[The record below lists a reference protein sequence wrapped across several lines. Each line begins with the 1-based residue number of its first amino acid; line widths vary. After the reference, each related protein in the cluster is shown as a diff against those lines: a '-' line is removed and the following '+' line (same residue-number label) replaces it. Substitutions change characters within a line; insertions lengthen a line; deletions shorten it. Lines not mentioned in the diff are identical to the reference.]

1 MLLCRLLY
9 SCSYFLKCIAV
20 LAYVYSSTRLVIYV
34 DIAYAIISTG
44 MCSSSAFSLRA
55 MDGIAKRLFAM
66 LPVLKLRKEEK
77 GHDNAM
83 MRVRETMQMRWGVML
98 EESKSLVEE
107 PVKGALFRCEI
118 YTNVLFILL
127 LQ

>member
-1 MLLCRLLY
+1 
-9 SCSYFLKCIAV
+9 
-20 LAYVYSSTRLVIYV
+20 
-34 DIAYAIISTG
+34 

-83 MRVRETMQMRWGVML
+83 MRVRETMQTIWAVIL
-98 EESKSLVEE
+98 EKAKRLEGE
-107 PVKGALFRCEI
+107 PEKGTSVRCAII
-118 YTNVLFILL
+118 YTNIYLLL